1 MFRLAYDCEDWLG
14 IATDDD
20 HAVFR
25 WMKGRVFFSCCQKG
39 DTLSAHFSADRAGIR
54 LLKQAIGEFCD
65 WAFASLP
72 WCKMIFAC
80 IERPSVERLV
90 VKCGFSFLESIDGL
104 QVYVRFRKWEAY

>member
-14 IATDDD
+14 IATDED

-39 DTLSAHFSADRAGIR
+39 DTLSAHFSADRAWIR

-90 VKCGFSFLESIDGL
+90 VKCGFSFLESIDDL
-104 QVYVRFRKWEAY
+104 QVYVRFRQWEAS